1 MRILF
6 CRPNVVFPEQFAGTE
21 LTLHELCRS
30 LLAAGHQVAIAA
42 TTFVT
47 GAPPSVSREHGY
59 LIVRAWNG
67 FESVCRV
74 LQEFQPDVLVT
85 MQSGVW
91 LRELPTPLL
100 RTPLVVWEHE
110 ASVSLAE
117 MPAGMKA
124 RAVYLANSPSTA
136 AHLKEQLGVQAMI
149 APPLFGIENYV
160 GIHRSG
166 DAVLFVSL
174 QRRKGADV
182 AVGIARERPRV
193 PFLFIESWTENP
205 EQSRQFREEIA
216 CLPNAALLPNQSGLR
231 HVMPKIKLHLMPSRS
246 REGWGRT
253 ATEAQICGIPVL
265 ASSRGNL
272 PVTVGPGG
280 VTLDPDEPLERWL
293 AAFDAIMNDA
303 SFYDD
308 LSRKAT
314 AQGMRMVG
322 EARRAYE
329 TVERALALA
338 LEKARS

>member
-1 MRILF
+1 M
-6 CRPNVVFPEQFAGTE
+6 
-21 LTLHELCRS
+21 
-30 LLAAGHQVAIAA
+30 
-42 TTFVT
+42 
-47 GAPPSVSREHGY
+47 
-59 LIVRAWNG
+59 
-67 FESVCRV
+67 
-74 LQEFQPDVLVT
+74 
-85 MQSGVW
+85 
-91 LRELPTPLL
+91 
-100 RTPLVVWEHE
+100 
-110 ASVSLAE
+110 
-117 MPAGMKA
+117 
-124 RAVYLANSPSTA
+124 
-136 AHLKEQLGVQAMI
+136 QAMI